1 MPPNFQRWTVV
12 CDFDGTISSV
22 DATDLILER
31 YADAEW
37 LNVEAEWKIGAIGS
51 RECLSRQIALLRAN
65 MSEINAL
72 ADTIVIDP
80 DFKRFADYCARS
92 GVRLVIVSDGLDQVI
107 TRILDRYGLGQLSV
121 YANSLL
127 SSDADAHRLVS
138 PHQDA
143 DCCSKAG
150 TCKCAVVADLSNED
164 ADPLVLFVGDGQS
177 DFCAAARMADVVAAK
192 SKLLSHMRAIG
203 KDCVPFSTFEDV
215 RQLLAKLISTPVDQA
230 ATQSE
235 MLHECN

>member
-12 CDFDGTISSV
+12 CDFDGTISTV
-22 DATDLILER
+22 DATDFILET
-31 YADAEW
+31 YAGAEW
-37 LNVEAEWKIGAIGS
+37 LDVEAEWKVGAIGS
-51 RECLSRQIALLRAN
+51 RECLSRQVALLRADI
-65 MSEINAL
+65 SEIDAL

-80 DFKRFADYCARS
+80 HFKRFADFCART

-107 TRILDRYGLGQLSV
+107 THILDRYGLGHLPV

-127 SSDADAHRLVS
+127 SSQAGAHRLIS

-150 TCKCAVVADLSNED
+150 TCKCAVVADLSYED
-164 ADPLVLFVGDGQS
+164 AEPQILFVGDGQS

-203 KDCVPFSTFEDV
+203 KDCVSFSTFEDV
-215 RQLLAKLISTPVDQA
+215 RHLLAKLIGSPADQVVA
-230 ATQSE
+230 QSE